1 MNGVLLNLWLY
12 QFITLVEGP
21 IPLDYEIAFFCK
33 QTADSTAITAAG
45 FVLMNKNDFD
55 YEVYYCTI
63 ILRDALK
70 LLNPSGLNFIPR
82 GFAPWDEIVVPW
94 DLQFQCIPQN
104 DRAII

>member
-21 IPLDYEIAFFCK
+21 IPLDYEEAFFYK

-55 YEVYYCTI
+55 YEVIFSEIKMYPI
-63 ILRDALK
+63 IK
-70 LLNPSGLNFIPR
+70 LLAPLRVETLPQCGNSRIFLSF
-82 GFAPWDEIVVPW
+82 GFCVKSILEGVEV
-94 DLQFQCIPQN
+94 L
-104 DRAII
+104 